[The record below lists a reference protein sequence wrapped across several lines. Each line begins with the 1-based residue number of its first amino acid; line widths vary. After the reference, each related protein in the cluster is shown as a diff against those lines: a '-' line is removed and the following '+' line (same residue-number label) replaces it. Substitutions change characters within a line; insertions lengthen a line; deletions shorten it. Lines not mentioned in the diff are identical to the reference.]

1 MASDPEDTIDAL
13 LADARL
19 AEASTAAAQSPR
31 RLAAGVHA
39 LADDGS
45 ALASVVEPDLLACR
59 DAAGADRYLGALD
72 GGPKWYDYLA
82 AAQIVS
88 WLGDE
93 IATVRYLRAAC
104 DAALSAGCL
113 HAAVGARD
121 RLAQHALI
129 FGDVALARAA
139 IGEAES
145 IAKPHGLENWL
156 LRCAASAAK
165 LALDAGDTA
174 RALQLVEEA
183 RASTA
188 IPEQLALFAPSGVQL
203 AAAAGDEAGVLL
215 WASPAT
221 LEVALRGERRQ
232 PARAATIACLLGAGV
247 PPPSGSP
254 PSIALRRALLRSSDV
269 GSAAELFS
277 LAARYGDADEAR
289 LGVDALRA
297 VFAPHR
303 AYLEAHFLLA
313 RAHWC
318 FRFGDRADAIDSA
331 GDAARAFDAIG
342 LRRWTNDAM
351 LLLVHQEGIGEAHRR
366 RRPTAFSLTG
376 REQQVAHLIRRGASN
391 REVARTLQI
400 SEHTVERHVSSILS
414 RLGLRSRWQIVDA
427 RNAGNEH

>member
-1 MASDPEDTIDAL
+1 MASDPEDTVDAL

-19 AEASTAAAQSPR
+19 SEASAASAELPR

-39 LADDGS
+39 LAGDDR
-45 ALASVVEPDLLACR
+45 ALASVVEPELLACH
-59 DAAGADRYLGALD
+59 DAASVDRYLGALD
-72 GGPKWYDYLA
+72 GEAQWYDYFGP
-82 AAQIVS
+82 AQVVS

-104 DAALSAGCL
+104 DAALAAGCL
-113 HAAVGARD
+113 YAAVGARD
-121 RLAQHALI
+121 RLAHHALI

-139 IGEAES
+139 IDEAES
-145 IAKPHGLENWL
+145 IAKPHRLENWL
-156 LRCAASAAK
+156 RRCTASAAK
-165 LALDAGDTA
+165 LALDAGDSATA
-174 RALQLVEEA
+174 SQLVDDA

-188 IPEQLALFAPSGVQL
+188 SPEMLALFAPTGVQL
-203 AAAAGDEAGVLL
+203 AAARDDEAGVLA

-221 LEVALRGERRQ
+221 LDVALRGMDPQ
-232 PARAATIACLLGAGV
+232 PARAATVACLLAAGG

-254 PSIALRRALLRSSDV
+254 PSVALRRALLRSSDA
-269 GSAAELFS
+269 GSAAELLS

-313 RAHWC
+313 RANWC